1 MKNRLLRI
9 GLACAIVVLD
19 LWTAPCLHAQVLP
32 AGQFV
37 EAPCPMPVPEGFIE
51 GKDIVCGYATVPED
65 HAAPAGK
72 SIQLAIAIL
81 YSAGANPAPDPLIMV
96 QGGPG
101 TSALSTFVPLMAS
114 QFGRPF
120 LEQCDVILLEQRGT
134 YYSQPNLFCSAEET
148 LLACRDRLIAEDV
161 DLQAYTI
168 DNNAADVV
176 MVMEALG
183 YDQYNLYGVSFG
195 TLLAQTVMRDHPERL
210 RSVIMDSVL
219 PATLD
224 VSTHGDS
231 STLSVSSRLLA
242 LHQLFAD
249 CAADPTCGRFY
260 PDLED
265 TTYDTITRL
274 NTEPAVLSFEH
285 PETGEPFEVTLS
297 GDRLL
302 GMIRQALYGGMG
314 PQIPIL
320 LDLVAAGEYDLVFSA
335 DMFLEGD
342 GVSTWSAGLHHTMNC
357 SALPELVAADLDVQG
372 LDALIVQ
379 SHNET
384 FEEFNT
390 ACAEWGI
397 ENPDYS
403 VIPPAISDIPTLL
416 LSGGLDP
423 NTPPR
428 NAEIVAENLENG
440 TAVVFPGVGHEVIY
454 RHACPRSIALAFLED
469 PSAPPDTTC
478 ADEMVSRFA
487 SEPITVRLL
496 ALQKDP
502 PFLRLILLVSSLLLL
517 LSGVVAWLIA
527 TVRGRGR
534 RGEQANRTTRA
545 HWATG
550 AAAALN
556 IAFVVVFV
564 ASNPTEVV
572 YGYPIALRLGMLLPL
587 VSIIPAVV
595 GLIYSLL
602 AWRDGT
608 WRVTKRVHYTLVV
621 LGTFVFVRQLDY
633 WHLLGWRL

>member
-1 MKNRLLRI
+1 MKYKLVRI
-9 GLACAIVVLD
+9 GWACATAVLS
-19 LWTAPCLHAQVLP
+19 LWTTPRTHTQAPP

-37 EAPCPMPVPEGFIE
+37 EAPCPMQVPGALIE
-51 GKDIVCGYATVPED
+51 GEDIVCGYVTVPEE
-65 HAAPAGK
+65 HAAPGDK
-72 SIQLAIAIL
+72 SVQLAIAIL
-81 YSAGANPAPDPLIMV
+81 YSTGANPAPDSLIMV

-114 QFGRPF
+114 QFGEPF
-120 LEQCDVILLEQRGT
+120 LEQRDVVVLEQRGT
-134 YYSQPNLFCSAEET
+134 YFSRPSLFCSPEET
-148 LLACRDRLIAEDV
+148 LLACRDRLIAEGV
-161 DLQAYTI
+161 NLQAYTI
-168 DNNAADVV
+168 DNNANDVA
-176 MVMEALG
+176 MVMEALS

-210 RSVIMDSVL
+210 RGVIMDSVL
-219 PATLD
+219 PVTLEY
-224 VSTHGDS
+224 STQGDS
-231 STLSVSSRLLA
+231 STLSVTSRLLA

-249 CAADPTCGRFY
+249 CAADSTCGRFH

-274 NTEPAVLSFEH
+274 NTSPALISFEH

-302 GMIRQALYGGMG
+302 GMISQALYGGMG

-320 LDLVAAGEYDLVFSA
+320 LDLVAAGEYDLVFDA

-342 GVSTWSAGLHHTMNC
+342 GESTWSAGLHHTMNC
-357 SALPELVAADLDVQG
+357 SALPALEAVDLDVQG
-372 LDALIVQ
+372 LDALVVQ

-384 FEEFNT
+384 FEGFN
-390 ACAEWGI
+390 AVCAEWGI
-397 ENPDYS
+397 RNPDYS
-403 VIPPAISDIPTLL
+403 AIPPAISDIPTLL

-428 NAEIVAENLENG
+428 NAEIVSTNLENG
-440 TAVVFPGVGHEVIY
+440 TAVVFPGLGHEVIY

-469 PSAPPDTTC
+469 PSKPPDTTC
-478 ADEMVSRFA
+478 TSEMESRFA

-502 PFLRLILLVSSLLLL
+502 PLLRLILLIGSLLLL
-517 LSGVVAWLIA
+517 LSGVVAWSIGV
-527 TVRGRGR
+527 VRR
-534 RGEQANRTTRA
+534 RGEQVNPITRA
-545 HWATG
+545 HWTAG
-550 AAAALN
+550 AAAVLN
-556 IAFVVVFV
+556 IAFVVIFV
-564 ASNPTEVV
+564 ASDPTQVI

-595 GLIYSLL
+595 GLVFSMQS
-602 AWRDGT
+602 WRAGT
-608 WRVTKRVHYTLVV
+608 WRVCERVHYTLVV
-621 LGTFVFVRQLDY
+621 LGTLIFIWQLDY